1 MEYNSQRNKLV
12 IPEYGRNV
20 QKMIEYTASIEDK
33 DKRTEQAKA
42 VVAIMAQLNPQNRD
56 ITEYEHKL
64 WDHLFIISDFKLDV
78 DAPYSPPEK
87 EALKHKPERIPYPDR
102 KIKFKHYGRTTELII
117 DDIVKRDPSEQKDTM
132 IKMLCNFMKMA
143 YTHWNRDSVS
153 DEQIF
158 SDLKKLSDGK
168 IEIPEGLVL
177 NTIAEPQ
184 HRNQKSGKKKKRRSH
199 NGGRNRRQHSN

>member
-33 DKRTEQAKA
+33 EKRTAQAKA
-42 VVAIMAQLNPQNRD
+42 VVAIMAQLNPQTRD
-56 ITEYEHKL
+56 ITEYENKL

-78 DAPYSPPEK
+78 DAPFPPPEK
-87 EALKHKPERIPYPDR
+87 DALKHKTDRIAYPNH
-102 KIKFKHYGRTTELII
+102 KIKFKHYGKTTEYII
-117 DDIVKRDPSEQKDTM
+117 DDIINREPGEQKDIM

-143 YTHWNRDSVS
+143 YTNWNRDSVN

-158 SDLKKLSDGK
+158 NDLKVMSDGK

-177 NTIAEPQ
+177 NAIAEPQ
-184 HRNQKSGKKKKRRSH
+184 YKNHKSNKKKKRRS
-199 NGGRNRRQHSN
+199 NGGRSRK